1 MSDGTTD
8 QLILPA
14 WASLETLPGANEPM
28 PFIVDDIL
36 IKFDNESAWFGDTGR
51 VV

>member
-8 QLILPA
+8 QLYLALRI
-14 WASLETLPGANEPM
+14 ASIKNYVKDNKPI

-36 IKFDNESAWFGDTGR
+36 VHFG
-51 VV
+51 